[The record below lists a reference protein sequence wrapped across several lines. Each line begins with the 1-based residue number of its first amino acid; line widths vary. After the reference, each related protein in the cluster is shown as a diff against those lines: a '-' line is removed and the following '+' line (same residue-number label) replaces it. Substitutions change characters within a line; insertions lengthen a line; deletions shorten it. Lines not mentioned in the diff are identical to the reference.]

1 MMIYLLVL
9 ISTILII
16 FLTILSY
23 FFIIPFFFG
32 APYEPSRGKALI
44 NIIKFTDVKK
54 GDKIAELGSGN
65 GVVCIQLAK
74 NGAEVHGFEINPL
87 LVWISKRKIKKL
99 GLQNRVFIHWRN
111 FWKED
116 LGKYN
121 KIVLFQFKTI
131 MRRLERKFK
140 KELKPKTKIISHWWR
155 IPGWKIKKKI
165 GRIYLYKV

>member
-1 MMIYLLVL
+1 MIYLLVL
-9 ISTILII
+9 ISKILII